1 MGVSC
6 YLLCIYPITLMG
18 ILLFHAQ
25 ASGKG
30 LFREEFWTRD
40 DSKAIQS
47 VATMFIILHH
57 LTQSITDYGAV
68 DKGPITIFAL
78 VGILFTAVFF
88 FFSGYG
94 LVISLHTKPDYL
106 DGFIKKRIMSILI
119 PFMLTNIIYTFTIGV
134 DSERIGDAL
143 DVFTSILGITLINTN
158 AWFIVEILILYL
170 AFYLSFKHIKK
181 ENTSFGVMAIVVVF
195 MVIAS
200 LLLGHDNTRVNGHW
214 FQGEWW
220 YNTTVM
226 FFIGMLVARYKNQ
239 VASFLKKNYKWLFPV
254 SLIAF
259 LILLMLSIAVVELVG
274 YYQEWEGHAGYAQK
288 AVSLMSQLPVCIIFI
303 LILLLISM
311 KFRFGNGVL
320 LFLEKISLELY
331 LVHDIFR
338 MYFSAVFSFPDVVFF
353 ILVFVCSILLAFGL
367 SKIHQLLFE
376 RWIAYTE
383 ITNYAIL
390 MDEARV
396 RAFALRRNIK
406 MIRTAYVLCILATIV
421 LTGVKWYRNYILPVV
436 NYNEEIEMLPN
447 VQIGDQILFG
457 TYETDYSESGKE
469 RISWRV
475 VDIQDDKVLLV
486 SQQGLTGYYYHAN
499 HIDTNWY
506 NSTIRRMLNKEFYE
520 EAFCKQERE
529 LIVQNE
535 ELGDKVFLLSVEEA
549 LRYFEDDED
558 RLLEATPNAFIEG
571 INQNSRN
578 LCSWW
583 WLRDTGDEA
592 NKAAVV
598 TMFGEIDQSGEYVNI
613 VSGGVRPAVWVDI
626 QK

>member
-1 MGVSC
+1 
-6 YLLCIYPITLMG
+6 
-18 ILLFHAQ
+18 
-25 ASGKG
+25 
-30 LFREEFWTRD
+30 
-40 DSKAIQS
+40 
-47 VATMFIILHH
+47 
-57 LTQSITDYGAV
+57 
-68 DKGPITIFAL
+68 
-78 VGILFTAVFF
+78 
-88 FFSGYG
+88 
-94 LVISLHTKPDYL
+94 
-106 DGFIKKRIMSILI
+106 
-119 PFMLTNIIYTFTIGV
+119 
-134 DSERIGDAL
+134 
-143 DVFTSILGITLINTN
+143 
-158 AWFIVEILILYL
+158 
-170 AFYLSFKHIKK
+170 
-181 ENTSFGVMAIVVVF
+181 
-195 MVIAS
+195 
-200 LLLGHDNTRVNGHW
+200 
-214 FQGEWW
+214 
-220 YNTTVM
+220 
-226 FFIGMLVARYKNQ
+226 
-239 VASFLKKNYKWLFPV
+239 
-254 SLIAF
+254 
-259 LILLMLSIAVVELVG
+259 
-274 YYQEWEGHAGYAQK
+274 
-288 AVSLMSQLPVCIIFI
+288 
-303 LILLLISM
+303 
-311 KFRFGNGVL
+311 
-320 LFLEKISLELY
+320 
-331 LVHDIFR
+331 
-338 MYFSAVFSFPDVVFF
+338 
-353 ILVFVCSILLAFGL
+353 
-367 SKIHQLLFE
+367 
-376 RWIAYTE
+376 
-383 ITNYAIL
+383 
-390 MDEARV
+390 
-396 RAFALRRNIK
+396 
-406 MIRTAYVLCILATIV
+406 RTAYVLCILATIV
-421 LTGVKWYRNYILPVV
+421 LRGVKWYRNYILPVV
-436 NYNEEIEMLPN
+436 NYNEEIEILPN